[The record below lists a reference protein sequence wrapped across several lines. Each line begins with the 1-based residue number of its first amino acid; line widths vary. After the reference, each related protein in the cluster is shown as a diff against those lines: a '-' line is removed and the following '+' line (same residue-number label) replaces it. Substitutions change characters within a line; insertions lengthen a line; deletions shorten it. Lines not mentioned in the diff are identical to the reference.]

1 MVFIG
6 TYKRKVQRGGWVRF
20 PKDWLTLLGNN
31 RIFVMPDPKGG
42 KSLLIVPAVEFNK
55 ELKRLSSMKA
65 PKDELIA
72 LGKVIEQVE
81 IAADGRMRISAKL
94 LAYAGITG
102 DVSFSGNM
110 RTISLTGR
118 SSCSAR

>member
-1 MVFIG
+1 MAFIG

-31 RIFVMPDPKGG
+31 RIFIMPDPKGG
-42 KSLLIVPAVEFNK
+42 KSLLIVPADEFNK

-65 PKDELIA
+65 PKDALIA

-81 IAADGRMRISAKL
+81 IAADGRMRISARL

-102 DVSFSGNM
+102 DVSFSGNI
-110 RTISLTGR
+110 RTITLSPK
-118 SSCSAR
+118 C